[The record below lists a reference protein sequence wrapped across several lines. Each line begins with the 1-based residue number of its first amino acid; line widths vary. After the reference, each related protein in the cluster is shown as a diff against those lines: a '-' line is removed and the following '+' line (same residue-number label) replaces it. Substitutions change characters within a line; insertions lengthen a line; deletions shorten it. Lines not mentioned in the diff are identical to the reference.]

1 MNSST
6 AFGPLHQ
13 VDAGVLNVGYVDAG
27 PADGPV
33 VLLLH
38 GWPHDIHSYADVVPL
53 LSAAGYRTIVPHLRG
68 YGTTWFLS
76 DATPRNGQQSALAI
90 DAIALMDALGIDRAV
105 VAGFDWGART
115 ADILATL
122 WPERCIGP
130 VRIHET
136 AA

>member
-1 MNSST
+1 V
-6 AFGPLHQ
+6 ALRHPQLRRRGAAA
-13 VDAGVLNVGYVDAG
+13 VGGGVPD
-27 PADGPV
+27 DR
-33 VLLLH
+33 
-38 GWPHDIHSYADVVPL
+38 
-53 LSAAGYRTIVPHLRG
+53 AAPPR

-90 DAIALMDALGIDRAV
+90 DAIALMDALDIDRAV

-122 WPERCIGP
+122 WPERCTGP